1 MTTRRSLII
10 TLLVLVALLLTT
22 GLVFAIGE
30 VDQGSDST
38 AEGDFSTTLWTRQF
52 GSSRSE
58 VARGIAVDASG
69 AYVGGKTEGALAGQA
84 SLGNG
89 DAFVRKYDPEGKEL
103 WTRQFGSP
111 GYDIAWGIT
120 VDASGVYAA
129 GMTDGALPGQSS
141 LGSNDAFVRKY
152 DLEARSSGPGSLV
165 PLRRMTPSNDT
176 RF

>member
-103 WTRQFGSP
+103 WTRQFGSSAE
-111 GYDIAWGIT
+111 DDT
-120 VDASGVYAA
+120 
-129 GMTDGALPGQSS
+129 
-141 LGSNDAFVRKY
+141 
-152 DLEARSSGPGSLV
+152 LE
-165 PLRRMTPSNDT
+165 
-176 RF
+176 